1 MKRNMQ
7 KIRVGPEWTEDGR
20 DDRPTL
26 HVGTRIARAPLAGHW
41 LRTALEVA
49 IRSLWLGAVC
59 GMVSLHAQTILAP
72 RFLAQTWKVVAGD
85 AVEFR
90 YVESADSPKLSQIRT
105 WEWDFDGDGVVDLKG
120 APTTNGVVE
129 WVSRYDAARAGSS
142 NQVWALPV
150 LQLTLTNTPPVVLS
164 RTGITER
171 TTLRLTPANADQY
184 LVIGPGTTSDGLIQ
198 VAVSANP
205 RLAKVGTPVRFA
217 ADIRFVSPRQG
228 RVKSVKWN
236 FGDGTPVQE
245 GANPSH
251 SYADPSS
258 YDIEVKVEYELLTL
272 DGQRYE
278 AAATNAVPLRDAVRV
293 VNSGGN
299 LSLGRSYRRGFP
311 AEYGWEDIIRAY
323 ATPDASGNAYRY
335 YQALGDAL
343 SDAYPGARSGNGLKR
358 VELAEALNEI
368 LQGQSL
374 VANQRLIEALRVK
387 YPRLTDAEAANP
399 PPRLPQ
405 PPGARTETQAIDVSL
420 LDFQAALQ
428 PVFQAIQEFGTP
440 LLRSRAEPGREP
452 FPQFPSYLAIADPD
466 LSPQPVPIR
475 NEYWQL
481 TSVLDRLAF
490 GGVEKARK
498 LFNLSVADAT
508 AREESKETCK
518 RAALTGYLGMAVLA
532 AAQDTNDFVMN
543 QGNSLL
549 ANVQNARDLFEG
561 INGGLNPIRN
571 NGEFVP
577 NSSFAST
584 LGASRRAVDDARS
597 SEIEFRSEKRE
608 FDRRKAELRSELQS
622 QRAQF
627 ITPLK
632 NLTGIDPAQ
641 YNNLANVADQRDYR
655 AVVDRNIQR
664 LIDGYPGVGAEG
676 TGEYGAQVI
685 GILDAGEAVKQS
697 INRLRNLHAGIEISR
712 WANAEIDIVNEGAT
726 RMLQA
731 SAISKGFAAQF
742 ESFIGFTP
750 GVAYKPGTLTAGIL
764 DAVDLGVRQIQNAR
778 ISDVQLEAEIR
789 KGLLEVANL
798 SIDIRRAKNALD
810 QQRLRLEAMVAQ
822 RDRLIEDLANARLT
836 AENLY
841 FQDPSFRVVVSS
853 AQRRADGELD
863 FAIDRLFRLAKTLEY
878 EWTEKYE
885 NPVRIPVGSDE
896 PPALENPLF
905 DKFTDLESLFT
916 VRTADESK
924 DYLDALEAWD
934 SKLRRITVT
943 SVRGPNH
950 AGPVTAD
957 PISVRET
964 ILGLK
969 TTGPGAMTMAQSVAA
984 FRDTLRANRITN
996 IFNPSNPSLQFPFAT
1011 SIEDNSM
1018 FPATGSRWN
1027 MRIATIQVDLLAD
1040 TGFNTRQV
1048 AEVDLLESG
1057 LARLRTYWADPPLD
1071 DAFFYRTFNLGSR
1084 EERSAY
1090 GIVVPARINGAT
1102 AGRPP
1107 SEFTVAGLAGRPIAA
1122 SQWVL
1127 KIDTANPV
1135 NRDMNFDRLKDI
1147 VIRFTYTYGNPP
1159 ELFSGF

>member
-1 MKRNMQ
+1 
-7 KIRVGPEWTEDGR
+7 
-20 DDRPTL
+20 
-26 HVGTRIARAPLAGHW
+26 
-41 LRTALEVA
+41 LEVA
-49 IRSLWLGAVC
+49 IRCLWLGAVC

-105 WEWDFDGDGVVDLKG
+105 WSWDFDGDGVVDLKG

-129 WVSRYDAARAGSS
+129 WVSRYDPARAASS
-142 NQVWALPV
+142 NQVWVLPV
-150 LQLTLTNTPPVVLS
+150 LQLTLTNTPAVVLS

-171 TTLRLTPANADQY
+171 TTLRLTPADADQY
-184 LVIGPGTTSDGLIQ
+184 LIVVPGTTSDGLIQ
-198 VAVSANP
+198 VAVSASP
-205 RLAKVGTPVRFA
+205 RLARVGTPVRFA

-251 SYADPSS
+251 PYADPSS

-278 AAATNAVPLRDAVRV
+278 ATATNAVPLRDAVRV

-323 ATPDASGNAYRY
+323 ATSDASGNAYRY

-466 LSPQPVPIR
+466 LSPQSVPIR

-490 GGVEKARK
+490 GGVEKAKK

-584 LGASRRAVDDARS
+584 LGAARRAVDDARS

-655 AVVDRNIQR
+655 RVVDGEIQR
-664 LIDGYPGVGAEG
+664 LIDGYPNVSAAGK
-676 TGEYGAQVI
+676 GEYGSQVI
-685 GILDAGEAVKQS
+685 AILDAAEAVRQS
-697 INRLRNLHAGIEISR
+697 INRLGNLTEANAIAR
-712 WANAEIDIVNEGAT
+712 WANAEIDFKNDTARKKLRANDISRGRANAVSFSAGASFPGGWQVGVSVSPGSVISGYLNADDRDIQT
-726 RMLQA
+726 TQQA
-731 SAISKGFAAQF
+731 
-742 ESFIGFTP
+742 E
-750 GVAYKPGTLTAGIL
+750 V
-764 DAVDLGVRQIQNAR
+764 
-778 ISDVQLEAEIR
+778 SDIQLEAEI
-789 KGLLEVANL
+789 KKAMLEEGNL
-798 SIDIRRAKNALD
+798 IIDIRRAKNAMD

-863 FAIDRLFRLAKTLEY
+863 FAVDRLFRLAKTLEY
-878 EWTEKYE
+878 EWTEKYQ

-984 FRDTLRANRITN
+984 FRDYIRANRITN

-1084 EERSAY
+1084 AERSAY

-1135 NRDMNFDRLKDI
+1135 NRDVNFDRLKDI

>member
-1 MKRNMQ
+1 
-7 KIRVGPEWTEDGR
+7 V
-20 DDRPTL
+20 
-26 HVGTRIARAPLAGHW
+26 APL
-41 LRTALEVA
+41 
-49 IRSLWLGAVC
+49 
-59 GMVSLHAQTILAP
+59 
-72 RFLAQTWKVVAGD
+72 K
-85 AVEFR
+85 
-90 YVESADSPKLSQIRT
+90 
-105 WEWDFDGDGVVDLKG
+105 
-120 APTTNGVVE
+120 
-129 WVSRYDAARAGSS
+129 
-142 NQVWALPV
+142 
-150 LQLTLTNTPPVVLS
+150 
-164 RTGITER
+164 
-171 TTLRLTPANADQY
+171 
-184 LVIGPGTTSDGLIQ
+184 
-198 VAVSANP
+198 
-205 RLAKVGTPVRFA
+205 
-217 ADIRFVSPRQG
+217 
-228 RVKSVKWN
+228 
-236 FGDGTPVQE
+236 
-245 GANPSH
+245 
-251 SYADPSS
+251 
-258 YDIEVKVEYELLTL
+258 
-272 DGQRYE
+272 
-278 AAATNAVPLRDAVRV
+278 AVPLRDAVRV

-452 FPQFPSYLAIADPD
+452 FPQFPAYLAIADPD
-466 LSPQPVPIR
+466 LSPQSVPIR

-498 LFNLSVADAT
+498 LFNLSVADPT

-584 LGASRRAVDDARS
+584 LGAARRAVDDARS

-655 AVVDRNIQR
+655 QVVQTGVNRLVSDYER
-664 LIDGYPGVGAEG
+664 LIADGGESSSSVSVSARGL
-676 TGEYGAQVI
+676 GEYGAMVLS
-685 GILDAGEAVKQS
+685 ILDAGLAAKQS
-697 INRLRNLHAGIEISR
+697 VNRLNNLNAGIAIQR
-712 WANAEIDIVNEGAT
+712 GANRQIDIVSRNGAVAMSGLQIVKAFAEGFSVEVGFLPKIKTNPMAGLLGLVRISELSIQELQRAT
-726 RMLQA
+726 IADIELEA
-731 SAISKGFAAQF
+731 SISKQ
-742 ESFIGFTP
+742 
-750 GVAYKPGTLTAGIL
+750 L
-764 DAVDLGVRQIQNAR
+764 
-778 ISDVQLEAEIR
+778 LEA
-789 KGLLEVANL
+789 ANL
-798 SIDIRRAKNALD
+798 HIDILRAQSALE
-810 QQRLRLEAMVAQ
+810 QQRLKLDTMLSQ
-822 RDRLIEDLANARLT
+822 MDRLIEDLANARLT

-863 FAIDRLFRLAKTLEY
+863 FAVDRLFRLAKTLEY
-878 EWTEKYE
+878 EWTEKYQ

-984 FRDTLRANRITN
+984 FRDYIRANRVTN

-1084 EERSAY
+1084 AERSAY

-1135 NRDMNFDRLKDI
+1135 NRDVNFDRLKDI

>member
-1 MKRNMQ
+1 VGFGVSRWLTAWLGLMAGGFMVQAQSPSTVRFLTDVW
-7 KIRVGPEWTEDGR
+7 KIR
-20 DDRPTL
+20 
-26 HVGTRIARAPLAGHW
+26 
-41 LRTALEVA
+41 
-49 IRSLWLGAVC
+49 
-59 GMVSLHAQTILAP
+59 
-72 RFLAQTWKVVAGD
+72 AGD
-85 AVEFR
+85 PVQFR
-90 YVESADSPKLSQIRT
+90 YVPAGDTPVLGQVRA
-105 WEWDFDGDGVVDLKG
+105 WEWDFDGDGVVDLRG
-120 APTTNGVVE
+120 APPTNGVVE
-129 WVSRYDAARAGSS
+129 WLARYDLTRAGTS
-142 NQVWALPV
+142 NEVWALPR
-150 LQLTLTNTPPVVLS
+150 LTLTLTNGTSLS

-171 TTLRLTPANADQY
+171 TTLRANPDLDRYLILLPGREADSA
-184 LVIGPGTTSDGLIQ
+184 VQ
-198 VAVSANP
+198 VEVSANP
-205 RLAKVGTPVRFA
+205 RLVAEGGNVRFH
-217 ADIRFVSPRQG
+217 ADVRFVVPRQG
-228 RVKSVKWN
+228 RVDRVEWN
-236 FGDGTPVQE
+236 FGDGQVAV
-245 GANPSH
+245 GASAQH
-251 SYADPSS
+251 AYSLA
-258 YDIEVKVEYELLTL
+258 TT
-272 DGQRYE
+272 
-278 AAATNAVPLRDAVRV
+278 AAAGSFDVQARVFYQLVNTNGVGYESLTNTFVTVMSDYIRV
-293 VNSGGN
+293 VRTPAN

-311 AEYGWEDIIRAY
+311 SEYGWEDIIQAY
-323 ATPDASGNAYRY
+323 GTPDAAGNGYRY
-335 YQALGDAL
+335 YTALTDAV
-343 SDAYPGARSGNGLKR
+343 SESSAGARLGQADQRRL
-358 VELAEALNEI
+358 LAEGLNEI

-374 VANQRLIEALRVK
+374 IANQRLIEALRIK

-399 PPRLPQ
+399 PPRLPE
-405 PPGARTETQAIDVSL
+405 PPGARAETLAMDVSL
-420 LDFQAALQ
+420 LDFQAALHWTFRA
-428 PVFQAIQEFGTP
+428 VQEFGP
-440 LLRSRAEPGREP
+440 GLLRSRAEPGREP
-452 FPQFPSYLAIADPD
+452 FPQFPTYVAIADPT
-466 LSPQPVPIR
+466 LSPQPIPIR

-490 GGVEKARK
+490 GGVEKAKK

-532 AAQDTNDFVMN
+532 AGQDTNDFVMN

-549 ANVQNARDLFEG
+549 SNVQNARDLFES

-577 NSSFAST
+577 NSSFANT
-584 LGASRRAVDDARS
+584 YGAAQEAVADARS
-597 SEIEFRSEKRE
+597 AEIDFRQEKRE

-655 AVVDRNIQR
+655 AVVDRNVQR
-664 LIDGYPGVGAEG
+664 LIDGYPNVSAAG

-685 GILDAGEAVKQS
+685 GILDAGEAVQQS

-726 RMLQA
+726 RKLQA
-731 SAISKGFAAQF
+731 SVIAKGFAEMF
-742 ESFIGFTP
+742 ESFIGTLGS
-750 GVAYKPGTLTAGIL
+750 GVSYKPGTLTAALL
-764 DAVDLGVRQIQNAR
+764 DAADLGVRQTQNAR

-789 KGLLEVANL
+789 KALLEVANL

-822 RDRLIEDLANARLT
+822 RDRLIEDLAHARLT

-878 EWTEKYE
+878 EWTEPYQ

-905 DKFTDLESLFT
+905 DKFTQLESLFT

-924 DYLDALEAWD
+924 DYLDALRAWD
-934 SKLRRITVT
+934 SKLRRINVT

-964 ILGLK
+964 VLGLK
-969 TTGPGAMTMAQSVAA
+969 TTGAGAMTLAQSVAA
-984 FRDTLRANRITN
+984 FRDYLRANRVTN
-996 IFNPSNPSLQFPFAT
+996 VFNPSNPSLQFTFGT
-1011 SIEDNSM
+1011 SIEDNSL

-1027 MRIATIQVDLLAD
+1027 MRIATLQVDLLAD

-1057 LARLRTYWADPPLD
+1057 LARLRTYWADPPEED
-1071 DAFFYRTFNLGSR
+1071 QFFYRTFNLGTRS
-1084 EERSAY
+1084 ERSAY
-1090 GIVVPARINGAT
+1090 GIVLPARINGAT
-1102 AGRPP
+1102 GGRPP
-1107 SEFTVAGLAGRPIAA
+1107 AEFIVPGLAGRPIAA
-1122 SQWVL
+1122 TQWVL

-1135 NRDMNFDRLKDI
+1135 NRDIDFSRLKDI

-1159 ELFSGF
+1159 EFTGF